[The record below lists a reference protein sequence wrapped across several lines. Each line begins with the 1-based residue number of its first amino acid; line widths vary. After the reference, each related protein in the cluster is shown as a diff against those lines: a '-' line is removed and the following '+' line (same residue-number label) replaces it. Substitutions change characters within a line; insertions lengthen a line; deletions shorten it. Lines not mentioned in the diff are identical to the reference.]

1 MSPTP
6 QPSIEKGQY
15 VAVTSEHLRRLSA
28 SEQRRLNGRTGL
40 ALSAFTPVGRNARV
54 VSVQWLAK
62 NSSHTVGQPES
73 WAATTL
79 RIVPKNELE
88 NLT

>member
-15 VAVTSEHLRRLSA
+15 VAVRAEHLLRLSA
-28 SEQRRLNGRTGL
+28 SEQRRLACRTGL
-40 ALSAFTPVGRNARV
+40 VLSAFTPAGRTAQV
-54 VSVQWLAK
+54 VSVQCLAK
-62 NSSHTVGQPES
+62 NNLHTYGQPEN

-79 RIVPKNELE
+79 RIVAKNELE
-88 NLT
+88 HRT